1 MKGGYK
7 VEIDDLDN
15 TFATGGEYEL
25 QCAVE
30 IYGQSILR
38 YCHNILCDYFEAQD
52 VVQITFIK
60 AYNRRKSF
68 REGTS
73 LSAWLYRIAYTT
85 CIDLLRKKKL
95 LFFMPQRNVE
105 SIFAISLKDEHSD
118 HINADLKQ
126 ALLTLSPEDRALIFS
141 RVIDEKSYME
151 LEELYR
157 VPAATLRKRY
167 ERAKKKLSKALQEIN
182 PYYEKLEGIK

>member
-1 MKGGYK
+1 
-7 VEIDDLDN
+7 
-15 TFATGGEYEL
+15 
-25 QCAVE
+25 
-30 IYGQSILR
+30 
-38 YCHNILCDYFEAQD
+38 
-52 VVQITFIK
+52 
-60 AYNRRKSF
+60 
-68 REGTS
+68 
-73 LSAWLYRIAYTT
+73 
-85 CIDLLRKKKL
+85 
-95 LFFMPQRNVE
+95 MPQRNVE

-157 VPAATLRKRY
+157 VPAVTLRKRY